1 MVARAKEEGPGTDD
15 KQEGETSTKV
25 HPRFPLREEAV
36 KLKKR
41 TRWTETQEGAHGLQS
56 NTQAQVLHS

>member
-25 HPRFPLREEAV
+25 HLRFPLREEAV
-36 KLKKR
+36 KLVSER
-41 TRWTETQEGAHGLQS
+41 VWARPTGLLRKP
-56 NTQAQVLHS
+56 VRFC